1 MENWSPE
8 TTQRARDWS
17 PKRWGALGR
26 DSRAGIGDG
35 LLCTTKGILRLHL
48 GAGTSH
54 GR

>member
-17 PKRWGALGR
+17 LKRWGALGR
-26 DSRAGIGDG
+26 GSRAVIGDG
-35 LLCTTKGILRLHL
+35 LLCTTKGILRPYLRA
-48 GAGTSH
+48 GASH